1 MARMPRGMITVLF
14 ELGDLEAA
22 VGSDRGRAAASARR
36 KRQARVSRAEAS
48 APASHVSPYD
58 ALTAALLNLYEVV
71 SSSNRRR
78 MRRGS
83 APEHA
88 VAVASVERVLVPD
101 LLSEA
106 IALDP
111 GCRVRVRMDVTFK
124 PRSALSVSRGR
135 LGTVVSVAE
144 DGEVAVK
151 LDPTGDRTTDVLRYQ
166 RHTLLPVVD
175 VNGDVL
181 RAVDAIRP
189 NETQTAAMIRAL
201 NTELGAGRVNA
212 DMARRLLIAANVALN
227 QNPAAGVVTRD

>member
-1 MARMPRGMITVLF
+1 MTTLLF
-14 ELGDLEAA
+14 ELGDMDAA
-22 VGSDRGRAAASARR
+22 AGSDPGRPAVPAR
-36 KRQARVSRAEAS
+36 KKSQTGVSRAEMS
-48 APASHVSPYD
+48 APASHISPYD
-58 ALTAALLNLYEVV
+58 ALTAALLNLYEEV
-71 SSSNRRR
+71 SASNRRR

-124 PRSALSVSRGR
+124 PRSTLSASRGR

-151 LDPTGDRTTDVLRYQ
+151 LDPTGDRTTVVLKYQ

-189 NETQTAAMIRAL
+189 NDAQTAAMMQAL
-201 NTELGAGRVNA
+201 NTELGAGRVNP
-212 DMARRLLIAANVALN
+212 DMARRLLIVASVALN

>member
-1 MARMPRGMITVLF
+1 MSTVLF
-14 ELGDLEAA
+14 ELGVMEAA
-22 VGSDRGRAAASARR
+22 AGSDPGRPAESAR
-36 KRQARVSRAEAS
+36 KQNQARVSRVKAS

-58 ALTAALLNLYEVV
+58 ALTAALLNLYEEV
-71 SSSNRRR
+71 SSSNRKRT
-78 MRRGS
+78 RRGR

-88 VAVASVERVLVPD
+88 VAVTAVERVLVPD

-124 PRSALSVSRGR
+124 PRSALSASRGR

-151 LDPTGDRTTDVLRYQ
+151 LDPSGDQTAVMLRYQ

-189 NETQTAAMIRAL
+189 NEAQMAAMMQAL
-201 NTELGAGRVNA
+201 NTELGAGRVSP
-212 DMARRLLIAANVALN
+212 DIARRILIAANVALN
-227 QNPAAGVVTRD
+227 QNPAAGVVTRN

>member
-1 MARMPRGMITVLF
+1 MTTVPF
-14 ELGDLEAA
+14 ELGDMEAA
-22 VGSDRGRAAASARR
+22 AGSDPGRPAVPARKKSPTRASCAAT
-36 KRQARVSRAEAS
+36 S
-48 APASHVSPYD
+48 APALHVSPYD
-58 ALTAALLNLYEVV
+58 ALTAALLNLYEEV
-71 SSSNRRR
+71 SSGNRRR

-88 VAVASVERVLVPD
+88 IAVASVERILVPD

-124 PRSALSVSRGR
+124 PRSALSASRGR

-151 LDPTGDRTTDVLRYQ
+151 LDPTGDRTTDVHTYQ

-189 NETQTAAMIRAL
+189 NEAQTAAMMQAL
-201 NTELGAGRVNA
+201 NAELGAGRVSP